1 MIHASALFAQLGALE
16 FPALILLAVFAG
28 LILLGLIALW
38 LTSTYIPNNFVGVV
52 EKLWSKLG
60 SVSEG
65 SIIALEGEAGFQAD
79 LLRGGLH
86 FGLWRWQYRIHKV
99 PLVTIPQGKIGY
111 VYARDGEPL
120 QPSQTLGR
128 VAPSNN
134 FQDARTFLLGNE
146 SAGRGQRGRQ
156 RAILREGVYAINPAL
171 FVVISEDAVYRL
183 PQHQGQELQRLV
195 SWQKE
200 LSLLDG
206 FSPVVVGAPLRT
218 QQVGTDLEV
227 APRKKRSRQADDA
240 ELKVQCPGC
249 RKSFVVRAA
258 DTGEGRSIKCPECGQ
273 VVRIVGT
280 TIPEAV
286 EPLDADG
293 QLTVDTIGIITVH
306 DGPSLVPGEI
316 IAPAVGN
323 DANDANYHN
332 NYQDPEAFLRAGGRR
347 GRQYV
352 PLTDGT
358 YFLNRWF
365 TTVEMVPKTVVPIGY
380 VGVVVSYYGRVGRDT
395 SGEAF
400 RHGERVA
407 EGERGVWERP
417 LGPGKYPFN
426 TYAGQIVLVP
436 TTNFVLHWI
445 TGRTEAHRY
454 DESLRSIDLVTKD
467 AYEPLLPLSVVVHI
481 DYQKAPGVIQRF
493 GDVKKLIT
501 QTLDPMLSAYFRD
514 VAHKKTML
522 ELLHQRDE
530 IQKESREE
538 LRRKFREFDI
548 ECVDVLIGKP
558 DTAEAGGKIE
568 TLLEQL
574 RIRQLSIE
582 QLETYERQK
591 TAAERLRT
599 LNEAQA
605 QATMQTQL
613 TNARVEA
620 QIAEQKGEADLAR
633 ARKQAEQTV
642 VQADADLQRSRKF
655 AEQTVVQADAEL
667 QKSRRQAEQT
677 VLLAEAE
684 SKQRMLAG
692 RGEAQKVM
700 QIGLSEASVLLRK
713 ISSYGDPRLYALAL
727 VAEHLSHSAQPLV
740 PERVFSA
747 GTNGEAGQE
756 KGMLGLLINLLVAE
770 KSGFQLSG
778 DTTDVSAL
786 KEFADRMTRDA
797 MTSIEKTDPDVMSV
811 RKGTNGPAAPAKG

>member
-1 MIHASALFAQLGALE
+1 MSVLLLFANSSQ
-16 FPALILLAVFAG
+16 PALSLSPLVAEILAG
-28 LILLGLIALW
+28 VLIVLVLLLLIAW
-38 LTSTYIPNNFVGVV
+38 LTVRYIPNQQVGVV
-52 EKLWSKLG
+52 EKLWSSSG
-60 SVSEG
+60 SVTEG
-65 SIIALEGEAGFQAD
+65 RIIALEGEAGYQAD
-79 LLRGGLH
+79 VLRGGLH
-86 FGLWRWQYRIHKV
+86 FGLWRWQYRVHKL
-99 PLVTIPQGKIGY
+99 PLVTIPQGKVGY

-120 QPSQTLGR
+120 PPSQTLGR
-128 VAPSNN
+128 VVPCNN
-134 FQDARTFLLGNE
+134 FQDARTFLGQPNE
-146 SAGRGQRGRQ
+146 DGAENARGQRGRQ

-171 FVVISEDAVYRL
+171 FVVITEDAVYRL
-183 PQHQGQELQRLV
+183 GLQGQREMEKLV
-195 SWQKE
+195 SWQQE
-200 LSLLDG
+200 LRRMDG
-206 FSPVVVGAPLRT
+206 FSPVIVGAPI
-218 QQVGTDLEV
+218 QYVADVAAEAEVGQTVMASDAV
-227 APRKKRSRQADDA
+227 RVRKPRSGR
-240 ELKVQCPGC
+240 EEGHEG
-249 RKSFVVRAA
+249 A
-258 DTGEGRSIKCPECGQ
+258 DTPIDSI
-273 VVRIVGT
+273 
-280 TIPEAV
+280 A
-286 EPLDADG
+286 
-293 QLTVDTIGIITVH
+293 IITVH
-306 DGPSLVPGEI
+306 DGPSLGAGEI

-323 DANDANYHN
+323 DSSDPNYHN

-358 YFLNRWF
+358 YFINRWF
-365 TTVEMVPKTVVPIGY
+365 ATVEMTPKTVVPIGY
-380 VGVVVSYYGRVGRDT
+380 VGVVVSYYGRVGRDV

-426 TYAGQIVLVP
+426 TYAGQIVMVP

-445 TGRTEAHRY
+445 TGRTETHRY

-522 ELLHQRDE
+522 ELLHQRDA
-530 IQKESREE
+530 IQSESREE
-538 LRRKFREFDI
+538 LRRKFRDFDI

-582 QLETYERQK
+582 QLETYERQRASADK
-591 TAAERLRT
+591 LRM

-613 TNARVEA
+613 TNSRVQI
-620 QIAEQKGEADLAR
+620 QIAESQGEADLAR

-642 VQADADLQRSRKF
+642 VNAEAELARSRRQ
-655 AEQTVVQADAEL
+655 AEQVVVAADAEL

-677 VLLAEAE
+677 VVLAEAE
-684 SKQRMLAG
+684 GQQRVLTG
-692 RGEAQKVM
+692 RGEAQRVM
-700 QIGLSEASVLLRK
+700 QIGLSEASVLMRK
-713 ISSYGDPRLYALAL
+713 IASFGDPRLYALSIVTEQL
-727 VAEHLSHSAQPLV
+727 THSSQPLV
-740 PERVFSA
+740 PERVFMAGASNDGSGSA
-747 GTNGEAGQE
+747 SSASGMI
-756 KGMLGLLINLLVAE
+756 GMLLNLLVAE
-770 KSGFQLSG
+770 KSGFQPVDAGEISG
-778 DTTDVSAL
+778 IKEISERLTHDALESLRQASLAPAQAKTT
-786 KEFADRMTRDA
+786 
-797 MTSIEKTDPDVMSV
+797 
-811 RKGTNGPAAPAKG
+811 TNGPAKT